1 MSELTELGLKRPIE
15 REPEPTPAPVPA
27 PAPAAA
33 AAAAAAERRSAPVE
47 HASPAAKT
55 VEPFVDRRPEGFAMF
70 LDRLMEVLEQLAPE
84 SDVGELDTFRSRI
97 REYRIVINDPRRRA
111 EMPEVTDAC
120 IGLCRSYLEGSRLYH
135 AEREKELTELIS
147 ILRDAAKLSVGDS
160 AEFHAQVLASSDRFI
175 KISELENIRELR
187 KRMGDEVG
195 NLRRAVADKQQ
206 KDEQAYAQ
214 LTLRVETLQK
224 KLAEME
230 VEATLDPLTK
240 VGNRRRF
247 QTALTRLVSNAHD
260 SGGQLSLA
268 MIDVDHFKQINDTHG
283 HPIGDR
289 VLLAVA
295 QCIAKGVRGS
305 DVVARYGGEEFAV
318 LLPNANAG
326 EVEPRFKQLLLDIAA
341 SCYEYDVLGRKEKVR
356 FTVSC
361 GLVDLESGENEDAL
375 VKRADEALYEA
386 KKKGRNR
393 VIARKKSLLGRVL
406 AWG

>member
-1 MSELTELGLKRPIE
+1 MSELTELGLKRPLAI
-15 REPEPTPAPVPA
+15 EPEPPPVAEKAAESVPAAASARSVPA
-27 PAPAAA
+27 PA
-33 AAAAAAERRSAPVE
+33 SAVT
-47 HASPAAKT
+47 PAAKA
-55 VEPFVDRRPEGFAMF
+55 VEPFVDRRPEGFAIF

-84 SDVGELDTFRSRI
+84 SDIGELDTFRSRI
-97 REYRIVINDPRRRA
+97 REYRLVINDPRRRA

-160 AEFHAQVLASSDRFI
+160 TEFHTQVLASSDRFI

-187 KRMGDEVG
+187 RRMGDEVG
-195 NLRRAVADKQQ
+195 NLRRVVAEKQQ

-230 VEATLDPLTK
+230 VESTLDPLTK

-247 QTALTRLVSNAHD
+247 QTALTRLVSNAHQ

-318 LLPNANAG
+318 LLPNAAAG

-361 GLVDLESGENEDAL
+361 GLVDIEQGENEDAL

>member
-1 MSELTELGLKRPIE
+1 MSQLTELGLKKPIL
-15 REPEPTPAPVPA
+15 REPVPA
-27 PAPAAA
+27 PVATATADPVPGLTQA
-33 AAAAAAERRSAPVE
+33 RSVSAAPVS
-47 HASPAAKT
+47 ADAKP
-55 VEPFVDRRPEGFAMF
+55 VEPFVDRRPEGFAIF
-70 LDRLMEVLEQLAPE
+70 LDRLMEVLEHLAPD

-97 REYRIVINDPRRRA
+97 REYRLVINDPRRRA
-111 EMPEVTDAC
+111 EMGEVTDAC

-135 AEREKELTELIS
+135 AEREKELTELIA

-160 AEFHAQVLASSDRFI
+160 SEFHAQVLASSDRFI
-175 KISELENIRELR
+175 TISELENIRELR
-187 KRMGDEVG
+187 RRMGDEVG
-195 NLRRAVADKQQ
+195 ILRNAVAEKQR
-206 KDEQAYAQ
+206 KDEHAYAQ
-214 LTLRVETLQK
+214 LTTRVETLQK

-247 QTALTRLVSNAHD
+247 QTALTRLVTNAHQT
-260 SGGQLSLA
+260 GGQLSLA
-268 MIDVDHFKQINDTHG
+268 MLDVDHFKNINDTHG

-318 LLPNANAG
+318 LLPNAGAG
-326 EVEPRFKQLLLDIAA
+326 EVEPRFRQLLQDIAA
-341 SCYEYDVLGRKEKVR
+341 SAYEYDVLGRKEKVR

-361 GLVDLESGENEDAL
+361 GLVDIEQGENEDAL

-386 KKKGRNR
+386 KRKGRNR

>member
-1 MSELTELGLKRPIE
+1 
-15 REPEPTPAPVPA
+15 
-27 PAPAAA
+27 
-33 AAAAAAERRSAPVE
+33 
-47 HASPAAKT
+47 
-55 VEPFVDRRPEGFAMF
+55 MF

-97 REYRIVINDPRRRA
+97 REYRLVINDPRRRG

-120 IGLCRSYLEGSRLYH
+120 IGLCRSYLEGARLYH
-135 AEREKELTELIS
+135 AEREKELAELIS

-160 AEFHAQVLASSDRFI
+160 TEFHAQVLASSDRFI
-175 KISELENIRELR
+175 KISELENLRELR
-187 KRMGDEVG
+187 RRIGDEVG
-195 NLRRAVADKQQ
+195 NLRCVVAEKQQ

-214 LTLRVETLQK
+214 LTRRVETLQK

-230 VEATLDPLTK
+230 VESTLDPLTK

-247 QTALTRLVSNAHD
+247 QTALTRLVTNAHE
-260 SGGQLSLA
+260 SGAQLSLA

-295 QCIAKGVRGS
+295 QCIANGVRVS

-318 LLPNANAG
+318 LLPNAAAG
-326 EVEPRFKQLLLDIAA
+326 EVEARFKQLLLDIAA
-341 SCYEYDVLGRKEKVR
+341 SSYEYDALGRTEKVR

-361 GLVDLESGENEDAL
+361 GIVEIEPGENEDAL

>member
-1 MSELTELGLKRPIE
+1 MSELTELGLKKPLQ
-15 REPEPTPAPVPA
+15 REPAPAPVQASAPVLVHERA

-33 AAAAAAERRSAPVE
+33 VATATPPHAATA
-47 HASPAAKT
+47 
-55 VEPFVDRRPEGFAMF
+55 VEPFPDRRSEGFAIF

-84 SDVGELDTFRSRI
+84 SDIGELDTFRSRI
-97 REYRIVINDPRRRA
+97 REYRIVINDPRRRG

-135 AEREKELTELIS
+135 AEREKELTELIT

-160 AEFHAQVLASSDRFI
+160 AEFHAQVMASSDRFI

-187 KRMGDEVG
+187 KRMGEEVG
-195 NLRRAVADKQQ
+195 NLRRAVVEKQQ

-247 QTALTRLVSNAHD
+247 QSALSRLVSNAHQ

-268 MIDVDHFKQINDTHG
+268 MLDVDHFKHINDTHG

-318 LLPNANAG
+318 LLPNAGAG

-341 SCYEYDVLGRKEKVR
+341 SAYEYDVLGRKERVR

-361 GLVDLESGENEDAL
+361 GLVDLEQGENEDAL

>member
-1 MSELTELGLKRPIE
+1 MSELTELGLKRPLA
-15 REPEPTPAPVPA
+15 RESEPAPPDGVSAPTPVRPGSAAP
-27 PAPAAA
+27 
-33 AAAAAAERRSAPVE
+33 SAK
-47 HASPAAKT
+47 A

-84 SDVGELDTFRSRI
+84 SDVGELDAFRSRI
-97 REYRIVINDPRRRA
+97 REYRLVINDPRRRG

-120 IGLCRSYLEGSRLYH
+120 IGLCRSYLEGARLYH
-135 AEREKELTELIS
+135 AEREKELAELIS

-160 AEFHAQVLASSDRFI
+160 TEFHAQVLASSDRFV

-187 KRMGDEVG
+187 RRIGDEVG
-195 NLRRAVADKQQ
+195 NLRCVVAEKQQ

-214 LTLRVETLQK
+214 LTRRVETLQK

-230 VEATLDPLTK
+230 VESTLDPLTK

-247 QTALTRLVSNAHD
+247 QTALTRLVTNAHE
-260 SGGQLSLA
+260 SGAQLSLA

-318 LLPNANAG
+318 LLPNAAAG
-326 EVEPRFKQLLLDIAA
+326 EVETRFKQLLLDIAA
-341 SCYEYDVLGRKEKVR
+341 SSYEYDVLGRKERVR

-361 GLVDLESGENEDAL
+361 GLVDIEPGENEDAL

-393 VIARKKSLLGRVL
+393 VVARKKSLLGRVL

>member
-1 MSELTELGLKRPIE
+1 MSELTELGLKRPLA
-15 REPEPTPAPVPA
+15 REPEPAAVEPAAPDRVSAPTPWPPVSAA
-27 PAPAAA
+27 PADPAATA
-33 AAAAAAERRSAPVE
+33 VG
-47 HASPAAKT
+47 
-55 VEPFVDRRPEGFAMF
+55 PFVDWRPEGFALF

-97 REYRIVINDPRRRA
+97 REYRLVINDPRRRG

-120 IGLCRSYLEGSRLYH
+120 IGLCRSYLEGARLYH
-135 AEREKELTELIS
+135 AEREKELAELIS

-160 AEFHAQVLASSDRFI
+160 TEFHAQVLASSDRFI

-187 KRMGDEVG
+187 RRVGDEVG
-195 NLRRAVADKQQ
+195 TLRRAVAEKQQ
-206 KDEQAYAQ
+206 KDDQAYAQ
-214 LTLRVETLQK
+214 LTRRVETLQK

-230 VEATLDPLTK
+230 VESTLDPLTK

-247 QTALTRLVSNAHD
+247 QTALTRLVTNAHE

-268 MIDVDHFKQINDTHG
+268 MIDVDHFKRINDTHG

-295 QCIAKGVRGS
+295 QCIANGVRVS

-318 LLPNANAG
+318 LLPNASAG
-326 EVEPRFKQLLLDIAA
+326 EVEARFKQLLLDIAA
-341 SCYEYDVLGRKEKVR
+341 SSYEYDALGRTEKVR

-361 GLVDLESGENEDAL
+361 GIVDIEPGENEDAL

-393 VIARKKSLLGRVL
+393 VITRKKSLLGRVL

>member
-1 MSELTELGLKRPIE
+1 MSELTELGLKRPLA
-15 REPEPTPAPVPA
+15 RESEPAPPDGVSAPTPVRPGSAAP
-27 PAPAAA
+27 
-33 AAAAAAERRSAPVE
+33 SAK
-47 HASPAAKT
+47 A

-84 SDVGELDTFRSRI
+84 SDVGELDAFRSRI
-97 REYRIVINDPRRRA
+97 REYRLVINDPRRRG

-120 IGLCRSYLEGSRLYH
+120 IGLCRSYLEGARLYH
-135 AEREKELTELIS
+135 AEREKELAELIS

-160 AEFHAQVLASSDRFI
+160 TEFHAQVLASSDRFV

-187 KRMGDEVG
+187 RRIGDEVG
-195 NLRRAVADKQQ
+195 NLRCVVAEKQQ

-214 LTLRVETLQK
+214 LTRRVETLQK

-230 VEATLDPLTK
+230 VESTLDPLTK

-247 QTALTRLVSNAHD
+247 QTALTRLVTNAHE
-260 SGGQLSLA
+260 SGAQLSLA

-318 LLPNANAG
+318 LLPNAAAG
-326 EVEPRFKQLLLDIAA
+326 EVETRFKQLLLDIAA
-341 SCYEYDVLGRKEKVR
+341 SSYEYDVLGRKERVR

-361 GLVDLESGENEDAL
+361 GLVDIEQGENEDAL

-393 VIARKKSLLGRVL
+393 VVARKKSLLGRVL

>member
-1 MSELTELGLKRPIE
+1 MSELTELGLKRPLA
-15 REPEPTPAPVPA
+15 RESEPSPLDGV
-27 PAPAAA
+27 
-33 AAAAAAERRSAPVE
+33 SAPTQVRPG
-47 HASPAAKT
+47 SAAPSAKA

-84 SDVGELDTFRSRI
+84 SDVGELDAFRSRI
-97 REYRIVINDPRRRA
+97 REYRLVINDPRRRG

-120 IGLCRSYLEGSRLYH
+120 IGLCRSYLEGARLYH
-135 AEREKELTELIS
+135 AEREKELAELIS

-160 AEFHAQVLASSDRFI
+160 TEFHAQVLASSDRFV

-187 KRMGDEVG
+187 RRIGDEVG
-195 NLRRAVADKQQ
+195 NLRCVVAEKQQ

-214 LTLRVETLQK
+214 LTRRVETLQK

-230 VEATLDPLTK
+230 VESTLDPLTK

-247 QTALTRLVSNAHD
+247 QTALTRLVTNAHE
-260 SGGQLSLA
+260 SGAQLSLA

-318 LLPNANAG
+318 LLPNAAAG
-326 EVEPRFKQLLLDIAA
+326 EVETRFKQLLLDIAA
-341 SCYEYDVLGRKEKVR
+341 SSYEYDVLGRKERVR

-361 GLVDLESGENEDAL
+361 GLVDIEQGENEDAL

-393 VIARKKSLLGRVL
+393 VVARKKSLLGRVL

>member
-1 MSELTELGLKRPIE
+1 MAL
-15 REPEPTPAPVPA
+15 
-27 PAPAAA
+27 
-33 AAAAAAERRSAPVE
+33 
-47 HASPAAKT
+47 
-55 VEPFVDRRPEGFAMF
+55 F

-84 SDVGELDTFRSRI
+84 SDIGELDTFRSRI
-97 REYRIVINDPRRRA
+97 RGYRLVINDPRRRA
-111 EMPEVTDAC
+111 EMPDVTDAC
-120 IGLCRSYLEGSRLYH
+120 IGLCRSYLEGSRIYH
-135 AEREKELTELIS
+135 AEREKELAELIS

-160 AEFHAQVLASSDRFI
+160 AEFHAQLLASSDRFI

-187 KRMGDEVG
+187 KRMSDEVG
-195 NLRRAVADKQQ
+195 NMRRAVTEKQQ
-206 KDEQAYAQ
+206 KDEHAYAQ

-247 QTALTRLVSNAHD
+247 QTALTRLVSNAHE

-268 MIDVDHFKQINDTHG
+268 MIDVDHFKNINDTHG

-305 DVVARYGGEEFAV
+305 DIVARYGGEEFAV
-318 LLPNANAG
+318 LLPNAGAG

-341 SCYEYDVLGRKEKVR
+341 SAYEYDVLGRKEKVR

-361 GLVDLESGENEDAL
+361 GLVDIEQGESEDAL

>member
-1 MSELTELGLKRPIE
+1 MSELTELGLKRPLA
-15 REPEPTPAPVPA
+15 RESEPAPPDGVSAPTPVRPGSAAP
-27 PAPAAA
+27 
-33 AAAAAAERRSAPVE
+33 SAK
-47 HASPAAKT
+47 A

-84 SDVGELDTFRSRI
+84 SDVGELDAFRSRI
-97 REYRIVINDPRRRA
+97 REYRLVINDPRRRG

-120 IGLCRSYLEGSRLYH
+120 IGLCRSYLEGARLYH
-135 AEREKELTELIS
+135 AEREKELAELIS

-160 AEFHAQVLASSDRFI
+160 TEFHAQVLASSDRFV

-187 KRMGDEVG
+187 RRIGDEVG
-195 NLRRAVADKQQ
+195 NLRCVVAEKQQ

-214 LTLRVETLQK
+214 LTRRVETLQK

-230 VEATLDPLTK
+230 VESTLDPLTK

-247 QTALTRLVSNAHD
+247 QTALTRLVTNAHE
-260 SGGQLSLA
+260 SGAQLSLA

-295 QCIAKGVRGS
+295 QCIVKGVRGS

-318 LLPNANAG
+318 LLPNAAAG
-326 EVEPRFKQLLLDIAA
+326 EVETRFKQLLLDIAA
-341 SCYEYDVLGRKEKVR
+341 SSYEYDVLGRTEKVR

-361 GLVDLESGENEDAL
+361 GVVDIEPGENEDAL

-393 VIARKKSLLGRVL
+393 VITRKKSLLGRVL

>member
-1 MSELTELGLKRPIE
+1 MSELTELGLKRPLA
-15 REPEPTPAPVPA
+15 REPEPAAVEPAAPDRVSAPTPWRPVSAA
-27 PAPAAA
+27 PADPAA
-33 AAAAAAERRSAPVE
+33 
-47 HASPAAKT
+47 T
-55 VEPFVDRRPEGFAMF
+55 VVGPFVDWQPEGFAMF

-97 REYRIVINDPRRRA
+97 REYRLVINDPRRRG

-120 IGLCRSYLEGSRLYH
+120 IGLCRSYLEGARLYH
-135 AEREKELTELIS
+135 AEREKELAELIS

-160 AEFHAQVLASSDRFI
+160 TEFHAQVLASSDRFI

-187 KRMGDEVG
+187 RRVGDEVG
-195 NLRRAVADKQQ
+195 TLRRVVAEKQQ
-206 KDEQAYAQ
+206 KDDQAYAQ
-214 LTLRVETLQK
+214 LTRRVETLQK

-230 VEATLDPLTK
+230 VESTLDPLTK

-247 QTALTRLVSNAHD
+247 QTALTRLVTNAHE

-295 QCIAKGVRGS
+295 QCIANGVRVS

-318 LLPNANAG
+318 LLPNASAG
-326 EVEPRFKQLLLDIAA
+326 EVEARFKQLLLDIAA
-341 SCYEYDVLGRKEKVR
+341 SSYEYDALGRTEKVR

-361 GLVDLESGENEDAL
+361 GIVEIEPGENEDAL

-393 VIARKKSLLGRVL
+393 VITRKKSLLGRVL

>member
-1 MSELTELGLKRPIE
+1 MSELTELGLKNPIAS
-15 REPEPTPAPVPA
+15 EPVPVPA
-27 PAPAAA
+27 PVAPGPVPVPASTRPRALSTEPAPSAARPI
-33 AAAAAAERRSAPVE
+33 ESLD
-47 HASPAAKT
+47 
-55 VEPFVDRRPEGFAMF
+55 DRRPEGFAMF

-84 SDVGELDTFRSRI
+84 SDVGELDTFRARI
-97 REYRIVINDPRRRA
+97 RAYRLVINDPRRRG

-160 AEFHAQVLASSDRFI
+160 ADFHAQLMASSDRFI

-195 NLRRAVADKQQ
+195 NLRRAVAEKQD

-214 LTLRVETLQK
+214 LTQRVETLQK

-247 QTALTRLVSNAHD
+247 QTALTRLVSNAHG
-260 SGGQLSLA
+260 SGGHLSLA
-268 MIDVDHFKQINDTHG
+268 MLDVDHFKHINDTHG

-318 LLPNANAG
+318 LLPNAAAG

-341 SCYEYDVLGRKEKVR
+341 SAYEYDVLGRKEKVR

-361 GLVDLESGENEDAL
+361 GLVDLEQGENEDAL

-386 KKKGRNR
+386 KRKGRNR

>member
-1 MSELTELGLKRPIE
+1 MSELTELGLKRPLA
-15 REPEPTPAPVPA
+15 RESEPAPVEPA
-27 PAPAAA
+27 PPGRVSAPTPVRPGSAAPAAP
-33 AAAAAAERRSAPVE
+33 SAR
-47 HASPAAKT
+47 A
-55 VEPFVDRRPEGFAMF
+55 VEPFVDRQPEGFAMF

-84 SDVGELDTFRSRI
+84 SDVGELDAFRSRI
-97 REYRIVINDPRRRA
+97 REYRLVINDPRRRG

-120 IGLCRSYLEGSRLYH
+120 IGLCRSYLEGARLYH
-135 AEREKELTELIS
+135 AEREKELAELIS

-160 AEFHAQVLASSDRFI
+160 TEFHAQVLASSDRFV

-187 KRMGDEVG
+187 RRIGDEVG
-195 NLRRAVADKQQ
+195 NLRCVVAEKQQ

-214 LTLRVETLQK
+214 LTRRVETLQK

-230 VEATLDPLTK
+230 VESTLDPLTK

-247 QTALTRLVSNAHD
+247 QTALTRLVTNVHE

-295 QCIAKGVRGS
+295 QCIANGVRVS

-318 LLPNANAG
+318 LLPNAAAG
-326 EVEPRFKQLLLDIAA
+326 EVEARFKQLLLDIAA
-341 SCYEYDVLGRKEKVR
+341 SSYEYDALGRTEKVR

-361 GLVDLESGENEDAL
+361 GIVEIEPGENEDAL

>member
-1 MSELTELGLKRPIE
+1 MSELTELGLKRPLA
-15 REPEPTPAPVPA
+15 RGPE
-27 PAPAAA
+27 
-33 AAAAAAERRSAPVE
+33 SAPVE
-47 HASPAAKT
+47 PAAPDRVPASAPVRPVSAAPAAPSAKGL
-55 VEPFVDRRPEGFAMF
+55 EPFVDRRPDGFALF

-97 REYRIVINDPRRRA
+97 REYRLVINDPRRRG

-120 IGLCRSYLEGSRLYH
+120 IGLCRSYLEGARLYH
-135 AEREKELTELIS
+135 AEREKELAELIS

-160 AEFHAQVLASSDRFI
+160 TEFHAQVLASSDRFI
-175 KISELENIRELR
+175 KISELENLRELR
-187 KRMGDEVG
+187 RRIGDEVG
-195 NLRRAVADKQQ
+195 NLRCVVAEKQQ

-214 LTLRVETLQK
+214 LTRRVETLQK

-230 VEATLDPLTK
+230 VESSLDPLTK

-247 QTALTRLVSNAHD
+247 QTALTRLVSNAHE

-295 QCIAKGVRGS
+295 QCIAMGVRGS

-318 LLPNANAG
+318 LLPSVAAG
-326 EVEPRFKQLLLDIAA
+326 DVEPRFKQLLLDIAA
-341 SCYEYDVLGRKEKVR
+341 SSYEYDVLGRKEKVQ

-361 GLVDLESGENEDAL
+361 GLVDIEQGENEDAL

-386 KKKGRNR
+386 KRKGRNR
-393 VIARKKSLLGRVL
+393 VIVRKKSLLGRVL

>member
-1 MSELTELGLKRPIE
+1 MSELTELGLKRPLA
-15 REPEPTPAPVPA
+15 RESEPSPLDGVSAPTPVRPGSAAP
-27 PAPAAA
+27 
-33 AAAAAAERRSAPVE
+33 SAK
-47 HASPAAKT
+47 A

-97 REYRIVINDPRRRA
+97 REYRLVINDPRRRG

-120 IGLCRSYLEGSRLYH
+120 IGLCRSYLEGARLYH
-135 AEREKELTELIS
+135 AEREKELAELIS

-160 AEFHAQVLASSDRFI
+160 TEFHAQVLASSDRFV

-187 KRMGDEVG
+187 RRIGDEVG
-195 NLRRAVADKQQ
+195 NLRCVVAEKQQ

-214 LTLRVETLQK
+214 LTRRVETLQK

-230 VEATLDPLTK
+230 VESTLDPLTK

-247 QTALTRLVSNAHD
+247 QTALTRLVTNVHE

-295 QCIAKGVRGS
+295 QCIANGVRVS

-318 LLPNANAG
+318 LLPNAAAG
-326 EVEPRFKQLLLDIAA
+326 EVEARFKQLLLDIAA
-341 SCYEYDVLGRKEKVR
+341 SSYEYDALGRTEKVR

-361 GLVDLESGENEDAL
+361 GIVEIEPGENEDAL